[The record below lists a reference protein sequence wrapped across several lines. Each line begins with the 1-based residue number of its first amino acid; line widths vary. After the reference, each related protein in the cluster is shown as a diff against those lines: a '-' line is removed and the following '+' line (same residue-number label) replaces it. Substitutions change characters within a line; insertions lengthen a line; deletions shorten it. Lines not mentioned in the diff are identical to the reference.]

1 MRTLEEFQKEVLAPL
16 RKERDEKHEVALKI
30 KTDGGEAFAK
40 RKKELLDKEVEFKER
55 QKSSLKE
62 FIGKQTLEKK
72 SFFVQQDADRAEA
85 HAQYQKATQDYKIA
99 KIPVF
104 QQTCDPA
111 ASCHAIQKKHFF
123 SGKPG
128 FQLFLMSV
136 YQMSQHKKRKS
147 GKQIVSKLHNTEM
160 LFREQEGRKFLHSEM
175 DQKQRLPYF

>member
-16 RKERDEKHEVALKI
+16 REERDKKHEVALKI

-99 KIPVF
+99 KRRANEEFMDKLAIAYAEYNKERVSAGEQPVYY
-104 QQTCDPA
+104 DNRREKA
-111 ASCHAIQKKHFF
+111 AEEHKAGYQED
-123 SGKPG
+123 GWPEEPKPE
-128 FQLFLMSV
+128 LES
-136 YQMSQHKKRKS
+136 
-147 GKQIVSKLHNTEM
+147 
-160 LFREQEGRKFLHSEM
+160 
-175 DQKQRLPYF
+175 

>member
-16 RKERDEKHEVALKI
+16 RKERDEKYEVALKI

-99 KIPVF
+99 KRRANEEFMDKLAIAYAEYNKERVAAGEQPVYYDNRREKSADEHKAGY
-104 QQTCDPA
+104 QEDGWPEEP
-111 ASCHAIQKKHFF
+111 
-123 SGKPG
+123 KPEAE
-128 FQLFLMSV
+128 S
-136 YQMSQHKKRKS
+136 
-147 GKQIVSKLHNTEM
+147 
-160 LFREQEGRKFLHSEM
+160 
-175 DQKQRLPYF
+175 